1 MSPPDSEEGTAAQE
15 PLEALSTVLRGS
27 AVPYGYTLTVLSS
40 HSIIAHTH
48 GGPNT
53 FQVLLFVVG
62 AIVAFASLGLLTQ
75 RFSPRPMQPGRG
87 DMIRAGMVH
96 VFAIGAA
103 FGATVLIAEIPG
115 VMAWPLGAFVATG
128 LYMSITSLEIDFAH
142 RFDDRA

>member
-1 MSPPDSEEGTAAQE
+1 LSPDGAGPRSEAQQ
-15 PLEALSTVLRGS
+15 PLEALATVLRGS

-40 HSIIAHTH
+40 HSILAHTH
-48 GGPNT
+48 GGPTT

-62 AIVAFASLGLLTQ
+62 AVVAFATLGLLTQ
-75 RFSPRPMQPGRG
+75 RFSPRPMQPGRS

-103 FGATVLIAEIPG
+103 FGATVLVAQIPG
-115 VMAWPLGAFVATG
+115 LLAWPLGAYAATS

-142 RFDDRA
+142 RLDGD